1 MSVQSHFSLSL
12 RNKTVYNE
20 ILVSVLDFQKK
31 ILGPAGPQVFIF
43 GRQNKYSSLQ
53 KLNLRLTEKEWFRLS
68 LELSFERFLLE
79 ARLTAG
85 ARENEPALKRK
96 SPPTGIQF

>member
-1 MSVQSHFSLSL
+1 MSVQSHFSLSF

-31 ILGPAGPQVFIF
+31 ILGPAGPQVFSF
-43 GRQNKYSSLQ
+43 CRQNKYSSPQ
-53 KLNLRLTEKEWFRLS
+53 KLNLRLTEKECFRL
-68 LELSFERFLLE
+68 LFELSFERFLLE

-85 ARENEPALKRK
+85 VRENESALKRK
-96 SPPTGIQF
+96 SLPTGIQF